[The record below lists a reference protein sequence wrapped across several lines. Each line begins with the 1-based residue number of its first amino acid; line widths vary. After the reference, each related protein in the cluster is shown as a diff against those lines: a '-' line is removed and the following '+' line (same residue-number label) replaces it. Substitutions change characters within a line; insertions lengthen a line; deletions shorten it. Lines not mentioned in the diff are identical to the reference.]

1 MKLLLCL
8 ITISIFSGSKA
19 SFADRKKSLDQKISQ
34 LESINDTSI
43 STNLDD
49 LKKKKIEIES
59 LVRSSEKEKLNT
71 SLIEA
76 EKNITSTQITL
87 ITNLKSK
94 SKELM
99 DSYSMEY
106 SKLTEKDKMDKKI
119 LTVDEKTKREK
130 SSTYINLARADYQ
143 NTLKFERDK
152 NYFYSIQLFK
162 KSIDYTNLAI
172 KTNELKE
179 EKETKSEEPK
189 KEEVKKETKN

>member
-1 MKLLLCL
+1 MKLFLFL

-34 LESINDTSI
+34 LESINDSSI
-43 STNLDD
+43 SANLEE

-59 LVRSSEKEKLNT
+59 LFRSSEKEKLNT
-71 SLIEA
+71 SLVEV
-76 EKNITSTQITL
+76 EKNLISTQIFL

-106 SKLTEKDKMDKKI
+106 SKLTEKDKMEKKV

-130 SSTYINLARADYQ
+130 SSAYINLARADFQ
-143 NTLKFERDK
+143 NALKFERDK

-179 EKETKSEEPK
+179 EKDTKSEEPK
-189 KEEVKKETKN
+189 KDEIKKEVKN